1 MEIMKPLASFLA
13 FFAAIVR
20 RQSGPL
26 TQRFRQGYGTAI
38 IREDKYCQA
47 KPDALREFLEQTP
60 PELRRSGSPDAGQTP
75 RVPLRRVSMR
85 WMRRYNSCA
94 THDHFQRLRFRRACV
109 QPRLIIAVSR
119 LAVSSDITGA
129 MGAMQEA
136 ELVVTA

>member
-1 MEIMKPLASFLA
+1 
-13 FFAAIVR
+13 
-20 RQSGPL
+20 
-26 TQRFRQGYGTAI
+26 
-38 IREDKYCQA
+38 
-47 KPDALREFLEQTP
+47 
-60 PELRRSGSPDAGQTP
+60 
-75 RVPLRRVSMR
+75 MR
-85 WMRRYNSCA
+85 WMRRYDSRA